1 MNLGMLQAGSPMLMH
16 MVCCMLSSQ
25 LTYLGESIAAALS
38 HDLLP
43 SLFCLPYATGKLK
56 LCDSAT

>member
-1 MNLGMLQAGSPMLMH
+1 MNVGMLQAGSPMLMH

-43 SLFCLPYATGKLK
+43 FLLCLPYATGKLK